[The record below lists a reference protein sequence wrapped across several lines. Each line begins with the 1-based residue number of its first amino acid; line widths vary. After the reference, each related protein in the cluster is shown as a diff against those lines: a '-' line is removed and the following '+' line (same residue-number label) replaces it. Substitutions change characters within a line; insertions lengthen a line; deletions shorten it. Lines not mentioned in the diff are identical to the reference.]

1 MKKLNTVLSQV
12 AINGVVCYPFIET
25 ETIRNTPVTRLT
37 LDTRSSNA
45 LQRNH
50 VKTIGEL
57 LDKIPELDKIRGLG
71 EKSKSRI
78 MYELCAFTYASLDN
92 KRKKDYLMK
101 IIKLNTE
108 RR

>member
-1 MKKLNTVLSQV
+1 MKNLNTVLAEV
-12 AINGVVCYPFIET
+12 AVNGVVVYPFIET
-25 ETIRNTPVTRLT
+25 ETIRNLSATSLN

-45 LQRNH
+45 LRRSGI
-50 VKTIGEL
+50 KTIGEL
-57 LDKIPELDKIRGLG
+57 LDRIPELGKIHGLG
-71 EKSKSRI
+71 AKSKSKI
-78 MYELCAFTYASLDN
+78 MYELCAFNYSSLDD